1 MPLSEHEQRMLQQM
15 EQALYEG
22 DPKFAHS
29 LRNGSGVPAAR
40 GLAAGGALTFLAGLA
55 ALFGGVI
62 VPLVPLGVVGFLA
75 MLVGA
80 VLFHGATRRT
90 GGAIRRAPSAMP
102 VGGGGGS
109 MMNRFEER
117 WRRRQQR
124 GS

>member
-1 MPLSEHEQRMLQQM
+1 MLQQM

-40 GLAAGGALTFLAGLA
+40 GVAAGGALTFLAGLA

-80 VLFHGATRRT
+80 VLFYGATRRT
-90 GGAIRRAPSAMP
+90 GGAIRRTPGAVP
-102 VGGGGGS
+102 VGGGGN

-124 GS
+124 ES